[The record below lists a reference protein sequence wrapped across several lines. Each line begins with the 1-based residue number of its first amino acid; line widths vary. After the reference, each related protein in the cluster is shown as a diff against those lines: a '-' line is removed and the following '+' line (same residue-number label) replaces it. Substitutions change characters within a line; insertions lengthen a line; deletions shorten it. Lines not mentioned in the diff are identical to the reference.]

1 MDTNTLVR
9 PQLIFQ
15 HKNIAGRDKA
25 HVHIGAVRH
34 VTGIPRFGTVC
45 LNTPP
50 FLMADAIWVECN
62 GKKGKFSL
70 AEFKSSSRSQCI
82 TCEGKIFSPSA
93 FEAFSGKGSA
103 KKWRLS
109 IKYNGR
115 PIDDYLTSL
124 GLFSGKRKLN
134 GTSEEA
140 DTSGLDMN
148 GRAKSKPHGG
158 TTAGISFGQKRV
170 SSPSRETSTPKRR
183 QMSSESTVK
192 SRAGSSA
199 ASDEERE
206 DPNPQ
211 RPARGLH
218 VEVRTYV
225 WNVL

>member
-1 MDTNTLVR
+1 
-9 PQLIFQ
+9 
-15 HKNIAGRDKA
+15 
-25 HVHIGAVRH
+25 
-34 VTGIPRFGTVC
+34 
-45 LNTPP
+45 
-50 FLMADAIWVECN
+50 MADAIWVECN
-62 GKKGKFSL
+62 GKRGKFSL
-70 AEFKSSSRSQCI
+70 GEFKSSSRSQCI

-124 GLFSGKRKLN
+124 GVISGKRKFN
-134 GTSEEA
+134 ATNEET
-140 DTSGLDMN
+140 DTAGLDMN

-158 TTAGISFGQKRV
+158 TTTGSSSGQKRV

-183 QMSSESTVK
+183 QVRSESTVK

-206 DPNPQ
+206 DPNPH

-225 WNVL
+225 WDVL